1 MNDTISGRLAE
12 LGIALPA
19 APSPAANYVPFVT
32 TGNLVYISG
41 QLPMIDGT
49 VQYAGCAGDA
59 ATIDDGY
66 AAARLCAINV
76 VAQLAAA
83 VGDRFARVKRCV
95 NLTVFVNATPA
106 FTEQPKIANG
116 ASDLVVE
123 IFGDAGRHSRAA
135 VGVGSLPRGALTEV
149 QAVFEIALSA

>member
-1 MNDTISGRLAE
+1 MNDSISGRLEE
-12 LGIALPA
+12 LGIVMPT
-19 APSPAANYVPFVT
+19 APSPAANYVPYVT

-41 QLPMIDGT
+41 QLPIKDGAVHYT
-49 VQYAGCAGDA
+49 GCAGEN
-59 ATIDDGY
+59 ATPEDGY

-83 VGDRFARVKRCV
+83 VGDRFPRIKQCV
-95 NLTVFVNATPA
+95 NITVFVNAIAA

-116 ASDLVVE
+116 ASDLLVE

-149 QAVFEIALSA
+149 QAVFEVDPA